1 MLNLSNLSPAGGS
14 KKVARRVGRG
24 EASGKGKTCGRGMR
38 GQKARS
44 GGSIAPWFEGG
55 QMPIYRRLPKRG
67 FKNRFR
73 RQYSIINIQDLSGF
87 ESGGVVDMAALKD
100 KGKVKQA
107 EIEVKLLSKGVIDF
121 PLVIR
126 LHKASKAAIEK
137 IEKAGGRFE
146 PIEEEV

>member
-1 MLNLSNLSPAGGS
+1 MLNLSNLSSTGGS

-24 EASGKGKTCGRGMR
+24 EASGRGKTCGRGMR
-38 GQKARS
+38 GQKCRS

-87 ESGGVVDMAALKD
+87 ESGVVVDMAALKD
-100 KGKVKQA
+100 KGKVRQV
-107 EIEVKLLSKGVIDF
+107 EIGVKLLSKGVIDF
-121 PLVIR
+121 PLIVR

-137 IEKAGGRFE
+137 IENAGGRFE
-146 PIEEEV
+146 HIEGKV